1 MSALE
6 EEHIEWLRRS
16 REQIGACSSVIMTT
30 DGTVIDGKHRLEA
43 YPGWPVETVS
53 KSRKEA
59 LIERI
64 HRNIHRRVSGK
75 ERKAQILELAL
86 YLEDEGVEPENMLSE
101 LQKYVPFHENY
112 IRKLL
117 PNRYKAEQ
125 QRTAGI
131 KSGKARKS
139 RSPRANAPKIA
150 TGDLS
155 PPLKIYEPSGE
166 NPAEN
171 LDEAPSKAI
180 QVSEASS
187 HQIAAAQRKK
197 AKGAV
202 TCPYC
207 RLDLKVVL
215 CSQCWRDLDV
225 KELLKEA

>member
-1 MSALE
+1 MSTLE
-6 EEHIEWLRRS
+6 EEQVEWLRRS
-16 REQIGACSSVIMTT
+16 REQIGACNSVIMTA

-43 YPGWPVETVS
+43 YPGWPVETVA

-64 HRNIHRRVSGK
+64 HRNIHRRVSGRG
-75 ERKAQILELAL
+75 RKSQVLELAL
-86 YLEDEGVEPENMLSE
+86 YLEDEDVKPENMLSE

-117 PNRYKAEQ
+117 PTKYKAEQ

-131 KSGKARKS
+131 KSGKARKN
-139 RSPRANAPKIA
+139 RSPRVNAPKIV
-150 TGDLS
+150 TRDLTQ
-155 PPLKIYEPSGE
+155 PLRIHEPSG
-166 NPAEN
+166 EN
-171 LDEAPSKAI
+171 LDEAPSKPI
-180 QVSEASS
+180 SQVSEASS
-187 HQIAAAQRKK
+187 HQITTAQRKK

-207 RLDLKVVL
+207 HLDLKVVL